1 MGKTKK
7 GKESKAPPSFWIHQH
22 GTEEP
27 VKVAIHPSSVNH
39 RTTRFAE
46 PYLVYHQLVFTTKT
60 YVRDC
65 TPVSPFALML
75 FGGALKAAGTAL
87 RGEGDRLLSVD
98 GWMKFKVKPAE
109 VSLMIQ
115 VREELDALLRQK
127 IAKPSLELTRQGQG
141 VLAAVRMLLANLAT
155 NEKLRFELLCGSR
168 LPQDVARATPEELA
182 PKS

>member
-1 MGKTKK
+1 
-7 GKESKAPPSFWIHQH
+7 
-22 GTEEP
+22 
-27 VKVAIHPSSVNH
+27 
-39 RTTRFAE
+39 
-46 PYLVYHQLVFTTKT
+46 
-60 YVRDC
+60 VRDC
-65 TPVSPFALML
+65 TPVSAFALML

-141 VLAAVRMLLANLAT
+141 VLAAVRMLLA
-155 NEKLRFELLCGSR
+155 
-168 LPQDVARATPEELA
+168 
-182 PKS
+182 KSAAEQ